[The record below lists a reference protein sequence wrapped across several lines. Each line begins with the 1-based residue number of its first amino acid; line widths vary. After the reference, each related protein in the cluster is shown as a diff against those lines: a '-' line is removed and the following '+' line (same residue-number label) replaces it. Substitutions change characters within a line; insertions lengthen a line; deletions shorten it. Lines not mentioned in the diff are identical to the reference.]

1 MDERPPL
8 PRAPMVPGLR
18 TDVPPARPL
27 RPDSSPG
34 DGEPSGGE
42 RDHDR
47 DSDRD
52 RDRRPRRRRRSSSS
66 RSSGDDRMRRDP
78 ERGPD
83 DPGRAVEQPT
93 DPYETDDRPAQVDRY
108 SPSDRPASVDRY
120 ASPEPSEPI
129 DRFAPSDR
137 FASSEPPAAAERRG
151 PPDHAA
157 ATPPVDLPDR
167 APRDSRGPSAETG
180 PLDEPL
186 DMLSGFGEREEPA
199 SAPAQAASFGRHRRP
214 WTQHRKG
221 RQSKPRDA
229 KTRHGLGTDLNREQ
243 EAANPPAQPFGRPSP
258 SEDRKGEG
266 KIGLTGGIGP
276 IDLDEGKSEGFRP
289 EES

>member
-1 MDERPPL
+1 
-8 PRAPMVPGLR
+8 
-18 TDVPPARPL
+18 
-27 RPDSSPG
+27 
-34 DGEPSGGE
+34 
-42 RDHDR
+42 
-47 DSDRD
+47 
-52 RDRRPRRRRRSSSS
+52 
-66 RSSGDDRMRRDP
+66 
-78 ERGPD
+78 
-83 DPGRAVEQPT
+83 
-93 DPYETDDRPAQVDRY
+93 
-108 SPSDRPASVDRY
+108 
-120 ASPEPSEPI
+120 
-129 DRFAPSDR
+129 
-137 FASSEPPAAAERRG
+137 
-151 PPDHAA
+151 
-157 ATPPVDLPDR
+157 
-167 APRDSRGPSAETG
+167 
-180 PLDEPL
+180 
-186 DMLSGFGEREEPA
+186 MLSGFGEREEPA